1 MAHIVL
7 IGPGAIGGT
16 VGAAIAG
23 NGRDR
28 LTICARQEFDT
39 LTLTRSTGE
48 QVASHR
54 VSVVTSPEKIDGA
67 DWVLLAV
74 KAHQTPDAASW
85 LKVALGPDTRLA
97 VLQNGVEH
105 RDRVAPFV
113 RHGSVVI
120 PVVVQLPAERTAPG
134 KIKTYGGATLT
145 VADDERGRAF
155 AGLFE
160 STLVKVALTD
170 DFMTRQWEK
179 LCLNAAS
186 GSLSTITANPD
197 AISTIPGMRD
207 LALRIVEECMA
218 VGRAEGARF
227 ANDFARSLVDGFMS
241 RPGNRGNSMYYDRM
255 AGQMLEYDARNSV
268 ISRLGRK
275 HGIATPISDTLVP
288 ILRALCPVISL

>member
-16 VGAAIAG
+16 IGAAIAG

-28 LTICARQEFDT
+28 LTICARQDFDT
-39 LTLTRSTGE
+39 LTVTRATGE
-48 QVASHR
+48 PVASHK
-54 VSVVTSPEKIDGA
+54 VVVVTSPSKLDNA
-67 DWVLLAV
+67 HWVLLAV
-74 KAHQTPDAASW
+74 KAHQTPDAAEW
-85 LKVALGPDTRLA
+85 MKAALGPHTRLA

-105 RDRVAPFV
+105 RARVAPFV
-113 RHGSVVI
+113 GAGNSVV
-120 PVVVQLPAERTAPG
+120 PVVVQLPAERVAPG
-134 KIKTYGGATLT
+134 RIKTYGAVSLT
-145 VADDERGRAF
+145 VAGDDAGNAF

-160 STLVKVALTD
+160 GTFVKVALTD

-186 GSLSTITANPD
+186 GSLSTIAANPD

-207 LALRIVEECMA
+207 LALRIVEECIA
-218 VGRAEGARF
+218 VGTAEGARF
-227 ANDFARSLVDGFMS
+227 DKNYARSLVDGFMS

-255 AGQMLEYDARNSV
+255 AGRMLEYDARNAV

-288 ILRALCPVISL
+288 ILRALCPP

>member
-23 NGRDR
+23 NGRDT

-48 QVASHR
+48 PAASHK
-54 VSVVTSPEKIDGA
+54 VSVVTMPKKLDA
-67 DWVLLAV
+67 DWILLAV
-74 KAHQTPDAASW
+74 KAHQTPDAAPW
-85 LKVALGPDTRLA
+85 IKAALGPRTCVA

-105 RDRVAPFV
+105 RERVAPFV
-113 RHGSVVI
+113 GAENAVV
-120 PVVVQLPAERTAPG
+120 PVVVNLPAERTAPG

-145 VADDERGRAF
+145 VADNPEGRAF
-155 AGLFE
+155 AALFDG
-160 STLVKVALTD
+160 TFVKAAVSD
-170 DFMTRQWEK
+170 DFTTRQWEK

-207 LALRIVEECMA
+207 LALRVVEECIA

-227 ANDFARSLVDGFMS
+227 ANDYARSLVDGFMS

-255 AGQMLEYDARNSV
+255 AGQMLEYDARNAV

-275 HGIATPISDTLVP
+275 HGIPTPVSDTLVP
-288 ILRALCPVISL
+288 ILRALCPVMPI